1 MKTSCQGDKDLVLL
15 ALVSLSDGLGSYRSL
30 AITEALAV
38 SLSLSLSLSTRWQI
52 STTPWG
58 GALDNSL
65 RETTDHCFT
74 SVFYFYFIFFFLPFF
89 PSSACSLTL
98 FLPDTRDSWRPVSLS
113 LSFFL
118 SLFKKVMDSWET
130 EKETVWVGFWR
141 DSANF
146 QNHSKLTKEKAFFLC
161 WRERKKKHAH
171 KQTKRKKEKN
181 RGNMIGISKNK
192 WR

>member
-15 ALVSLSDGLGSYRSL
+15 ALVSFSL
-30 AITEALAV
+30 WWSLLFSRE
-38 SLSLSLSLSTRWQI
+38 LSLSSHHRSSLCLSLSTRWQI

-74 SVFYFYFIFFFLPFF
+74 SLFYFHIFLPFF
-89 PSSACSLTL
+89 LLRLAHSLYSYLIQETV
-98 FLPDTRDSWRPVSLS
+98 DDQSLS
-113 LSFFL
+113 LSLLFL
-118 SLFKKVMDSWET
+118 SLLKKVMDSWET